1 MNITETAKLYAA
13 QISPEIDA
21 HAARAAQTPSSS
33 WPGSRLYRQNAE
45 NNRGNVMTRTLTA
58 ALAALALSACSTTSD
73 GVKRVYGDPGGNI
86 SLRANEIRRL
96 DNEGIRVEI
105 RGDVVSSGAMYLGAQ
120 EVCIEHGVGVT
131 FHAPHR
137 QGLPV
142 SEADFKMGVWE
153 MAAYLPGKM
162 AARLHDDWS
171 NQSFLAGERL
181 TAAEV
186 VEMSNGHV
194 PFCGPARLK

>member
-1 MNITETAKLYAA
+1 MSGDPYFLHRYRRAEGSGPWPRPARPARPARRHRSIGLRYILLAA
-13 QISPEIDA
+13 LI
-21 HAARAAQTPSSS
+21 
-33 WPGSRLYRQNAE
+33 
-45 NNRGNVMTRTLTA
+45 
-58 ALAALALSACSTTSD
+58 LAALALSACSTTSD

-153 MAAYLPGKM
+153 MAAYLPGEM

-194 PFCGPARLK
+194 SFCGPARLK

>member
-1 MNITETAKLYAA
+1 MSGDPYFLHRYRRAEGSGPWLH
-13 QISPEIDA
+13 PPRP
-21 HAARAAQTPSSS
+21 AR
-33 WPGSRLYRQNAE
+33 PGRRHRSIGLRYIL
-45 NNRGNVMTRTLTA
+45 
-58 ALAALALSACSTTSD
+58 LAALALSACSTTSD

-153 MAAYLPGKM
+153 MAAYLPGEM